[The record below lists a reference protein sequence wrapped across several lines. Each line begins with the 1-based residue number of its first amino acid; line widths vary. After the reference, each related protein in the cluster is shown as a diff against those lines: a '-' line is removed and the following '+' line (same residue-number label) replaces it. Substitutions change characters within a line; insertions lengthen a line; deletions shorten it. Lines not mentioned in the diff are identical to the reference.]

1 MKIAF
6 DWDEWTNEIYT
17 GQDYKKQSNK
27 NKIFFFVQNT
37 QWRENKI
44 PVWKNPVRGLAWLR
58 ISLSSKMG
66 FFKSKDHKKKI

>member
-27 NKIFFFVQNT
+27 NKIFFFFKILNEEKTKSQYEKT
-37 QWRENKI
+37 QS
-44 PVWKNPVRGLAWLR
+44 VV
-58 ISLSSKMG
+58 
-66 FFKSKDHKKKI
+66 